1 MPRPRAFITLL
12 LAAAIVLAGCAA
24 PATAPSG
31 TTVSAPTAA
40 PTTQAGELVVLR
52 VGWGDRPDSLNPAYA
67 FLASSY
73 VIFDSVYSSLV
84 KEGPDGKYRGD
95 LAQSWEASSD
105 GLTWTFKLKSGIQWH
120 NGEPLTAEDV
130 VWSINEIKNDPEGW
144 ATLVNYTN
152 GFAEVTAPDAQ
163 TVRIVTEYPISNMEY
178 RVSFLYALWRPDF
191 EPLATTED
199 LQNFT
204 NEKLIGTGA
213 FKLVQYDK
221 EQGLVVLERN
231 PDFYDGPARVDR
243 VIFRAFDNSDA
254 LIQAFRAGELDVLY
268 SVPSAALETVKGFP
282 NVTVVQTPSRS
293 FDELIINSVPKER
306 VATSTGNPA
315 LLDPKVRQALA
326 HALNKQDIVDVVLQG
341 LGQPGWSIVA
351 PVLGGGFWHNNM
363 LSDYAYDPAKANAL
377 LDEAGYVKG
386 ADGIREKDGV
396 RLDFRLQFDADS
408 ADYARTASLMVDMFQ
423 AVGVKVT
430 PEALDS
436 DTLTA
441 NTTGVGDYDL
451 VIWGWGGD
459 PDPDFILSIML
470 CDQFVIGGWNDSGYC
485 NEEYDRL
492 YLEQQKAVD
501 PAARQKIIYRM
512 QELLL
517 RDLPYIVLYNYD
529 SLQAYRSD
537 RFTNFPD
544 YVANP
549 SLTVGLTSAEVLRQ
563 VEPVR

>member
-1 MPRPRAFITLL
+1 MSKSRTLITLL
-12 LAAAIVLAGCAA
+12 LAIAVALAGCAA
-24 PATAPSG
+24 PATQAPG
-31 TTVSAPTAA
+31 TPQAA
-40 PTTQAGELVVLR
+40 EPVVLR
-52 VGWGDRPDSLNPAYA
+52 VGWNDRPDTLNPAYA

-73 VIFDSVYSSLV
+73 VIFDNVYSSLV
-84 KEGPDGKYRGD
+84 KEGPDGKYFGD

-105 GLTWTFKLKSGIQWH
+105 GLTWTFTLKSGIKWH
-120 NGEPLTAEDV
+120 NGAPLTAEDV
-130 VWSINEIKNDPEGW
+130 AWSINEIKNDPEGW

-152 GFAEVTAPDAQ
+152 GFAAVTAPDAQ
-163 TVRIVTEYPISNMEY
+163 TVRIVTEYPISNMDY

-213 FKLVQYDK
+213 FKLAQYDK
-221 EQGLVVLERN
+221 EQGLIVLERN
-231 PDFYDGPARVDR
+231 PDFYDGPAKIDQ

-254 LIQAFRAGELDVLY
+254 LIQAFRVGELDVLY
-268 SVPSAALETVKGFP
+268 SVPNAALETVKGFP

-293 FDELIINSVPKER
+293 FDELIVNSVPKGRLE
-306 VATSTGNPA
+306 TSTGNPA
-315 LLDPKVRQALA
+315 LLDPVVKQALA

-341 LGQPGWSIVA
+341 LGRPGWSIVA
-351 PVLGGGFWHNNM
+351 PVLGGGFWHNDA
-363 LSDYAYDPAKANAL
+363 LTDYAYDPAKANTL

-396 RLDFRLQFDADS
+396 RLDFRLQFDVDS
-408 ADYARTASLMVDMFQ
+408 AEYARTASLMVDMFE
-423 AVGVKVT
+423 AIGVKVT

-436 DTLTA
+436 DTLIA
-441 NTTGVGDYDL
+441 ATTGVGDYDL

-470 CDQFVIGGWNDSGYC
+470 CDQFVVGGWSDSGYC

-492 YLEQQKAVD
+492 YLDQQRAVA
-501 PAARQKIIYRM
+501 PATRQKIIHRM

>member
-1 MPRPRAFITLL
+1 MSTIKRLASIWLALALL
-12 LAAAIVLAGCAA
+12 LSACAA
-24 PATAPSG
+24 GGAATQAPADAP
-31 TTVSAPTAA
+31 TPTAA
-40 PTTQAGELVVLR
+40 PAEPVVLR
-52 VGWGDRPDSLNPAYA
+52 VGWGDRPDTINPAYA

-84 KEGPDGKYRGD
+84 KEGPDGRYFGD

-105 GLTWTFKLKSGIQWH
+105 GLTWTFTLKENVRWH
-120 NGEPLTAEDV
+120 NGTPLTAEDV
-130 VWSINEIKNDPEGW
+130 AWSINEIKNDPEGW

-152 GFAEVTAPDAQ
+152 GFADVTAPDAK
-163 TVRIVTEYPISNMEY
+163 TVQIVTEYPISNMDY
-178 RVSFLYALWRPDF
+178 RVSFLYALWRADF

-204 NEKLIGTGA
+204 NEALIGTGA
-213 FKLVQYDK
+213 FKLAQYDK
-221 EQGLVVLERN
+221 EQGVIVLERN
-231 PDFYDGPARVDR
+231 PDFYDGAAKIDQV
-243 VIFRAFDNSDA
+243 VFRAFDNSDA
-254 LIQAFRAGELDVLY
+254 LIQAFKAGEVDVLY
-268 SVPSAALETVKGFP
+268 SVPSAALETVRGFP
-282 NVTVVQTPSRS
+282 DVVVAQTPSRA
-293 FDELIINSVPKER
+293 FDELIVNSVPAER
-306 VATSTGNPA
+306 LDTSTGNPA

-341 LGQPGWSIVA
+341 LGRPGWSIVA
-351 PVLGGGFWHNNM
+351 PVLGGGFWLNEA
-363 LSDYAYDPAKANAL
+363 LQDYAYDPEQANAL
-377 LDEAGYVKG
+377 LDEAGYLKG

-408 ADYARTASLMVDMFQ
+408 AEYARTASLMVDMFQ
-423 AVGVKVT
+423 AIGVKVT

-436 DTLTA
+436 DTLIA
-441 NTTGVGDYDL
+441 ATTGVGDFDL

-470 CDQFVIGGWNDSGYC
+470 CDQFVVGGWSDAGYC
-485 NEEYDRL
+485 SAEYDQL
-492 YLEQQKAVD
+492 YLDQQQAVD
-501 PAARQKIIYRM
+501 PAARQQIIYRM